1 MANVESIR
9 FTLSDNTLV
18 IVKKVT
24 NNKYDFELTLT
35 NGNRKTFRWCVNDAN
50 EFGDRNGNIDE
61 RISEAVQQFQN
72 TLND

>member
-1 MANVESIR
+1 MANEDSIR
-9 FTLSDNTLV
+9 FTLSDDTRV

-35 NGNRKTFRWCVNDAN
+35 NGNRKTFRWHDNDAN

-61 RISEAVQQFQN
+61 RISEAVQRFQH
-72 TLND
+72 TLNV